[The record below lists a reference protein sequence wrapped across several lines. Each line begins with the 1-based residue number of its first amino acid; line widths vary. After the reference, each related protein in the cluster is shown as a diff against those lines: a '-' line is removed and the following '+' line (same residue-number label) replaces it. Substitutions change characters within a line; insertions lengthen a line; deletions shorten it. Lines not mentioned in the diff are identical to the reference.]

1 LSGIFVRRDEMCE
14 VTWWSYSPYS
24 LEWSKECL
32 EEHLSICKVSHD
44 QCHKWKEMATVFM
57 SYCNVALL
65 FNPKMS
71 CLFASLNPRFL
82 VWSQTLHSVPNSI
95 VQFSILIL

>member
-32 EEHLSICKVSHD
+32 EEHL
-44 QCHKWKEMATVFM
+44 
-57 SYCNVALL
+57 
-65 FNPKMS
+65 
-71 CLFASLNPRFL
+71 
-82 VWSQTLHSVPNSI
+82 
-95 VQFSILIL
+95 